1 MPVVTALAFRTQD
14 EYNKLVSAAND
25 DEVKEGDIE
34 GRAFIVG
41 ELLRLAIHLDY
52 ADETGRRKMFQLT
65 SESQGLERIVLTRDV
80 GEMISQ
86 ANLPEL
92 LIPRCLDVLSKI
104 SNGERDLIRVV
115 VDVVTELREG
125 EGDDDMDGVS
135 AFLPRVMAEIKVLGH
150 G

>member
-14 EYNKLVSAAND
+14 EYNQLVGCSNI
-25 DEVKEGDIE
+25 DEQGLQVTQ
-34 GRAFIVG
+34 RAFIVG

-65 SESQGLERIVLTRDV
+65 SESELLNPGQNLIGPL

-86 ANLPEL
+86 PNLPEE

-125 EGDDDMDGVS
+125 DGDEEMEGVR
-135 AFLPRVMAEIKVLGH
+135 LPSTLD
-150 G
+150 